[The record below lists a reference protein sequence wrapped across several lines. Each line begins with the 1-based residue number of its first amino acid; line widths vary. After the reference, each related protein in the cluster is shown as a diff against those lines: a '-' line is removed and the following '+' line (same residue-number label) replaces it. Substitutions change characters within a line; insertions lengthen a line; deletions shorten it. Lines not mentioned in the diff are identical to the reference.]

1 MKGDFLRALHVLAN
15 GPPDVNGYAIRTHS
29 ILRSQNELDE
39 IDPIALTSP
48 WYPDRISMKDD
59 FELDRIKYLRTKH
72 PMYAEKN
79 NFFEKIVKIFTP
91 KRSDKEETKQKTKT
105 IINPLKKI
113 ISLTMKPIKLM
124 FKLYE
129 EKVLIRTFTKKITSV
144 AKEMDAEIIH
154 AHTPY
159 RVGYPAFL
167 ASRKLGTPFVY
178 EVRGLW
184 EDTAVANGRW
194 RENGLVYQRFR
205 RKETFLMSNADAVVC
220 ISEALKQDL
229 VERGI
234 EPNKIVVVPNGI
246 EPHLLEH
253 GQDKIS
259 HAEVL
264 DFEQKRLDTVTI
276 GYIGSLRKLEGVDYT
291 AEAVSILQEKGYN
304 VRFFVLTGLS
314 GQKDLL
320 SYCRKLGISDNTL
333 IFGPVPHDEVAGYY
347 DLIDLFVVSRPKFR
361 VTDLVT
367 PLKPYEAMFH
377 EKPIIAA
384 DLLAFREIIE
394 HGVTG
399 LLYTPDDVN
408 SLAET
413 LERCI
418 NEEGLIQQLSSAGKT
433 WVLGQRSW
441 DKLAIRYSQLYK
453 TIIKSSE

>member
-1 MKGDFLRALHVLAN
+1 
-15 GPPDVNGYAIRTHS
+15 
-29 ILRSQNELDE
+29 
-39 IDPIALTSP
+39 
-48 WYPDRISMKDD
+48 
-59 FELDRIKYLRTKH
+59 
-72 PMYAEKN
+72 
-79 NFFEKIVKIFTP
+79 
-91 KRSDKEETKQKTKT
+91 
-105 IINPLKKI
+105 
-113 ISLTMKPIKLM
+113 
-124 FKLYE
+124 
-129 EKVLIRTFTKKITSV
+129 
-144 AKEMDAEIIH
+144 
-154 AHTPY
+154 
-159 RVGYPAFL
+159 
-167 ASRKLGTPFVY
+167 
-178 EVRGLW
+178 
-184 EDTAVANGRW
+184 
-194 RENGLVYQRFR
+194 
-205 RKETFLMSNADAVVC
+205 MSNADAVVC

-276 GYIGSLRKLEGVDYT
+276 GYIGSLRKLEVDYT

-314 GQKDLL
+314 GQKELL

-384 DLLAFREIIE
+384 DLLAFREII
-394 HGVTG
+394 V
-399 LLYTPDDVN
+399 
-408 SLAET
+408 
-413 LERCI
+413 
-418 NEEGLIQQLSSAGKT
+418 
-433 WVLGQRSW
+433 
-441 DKLAIRYSQLYK
+441 
-453 TIIKSSE
+453 